1 MNQHEESQIREVVI
15 DVLRELVTSSSRQ
28 PKEAPLP
35 DKWVD
40 LRKAWDLLGYPSYQ
54 ALYKAVKS
62 GLLRPGIEV
71 RDRRKPGARIAR
83 WQVNLAAAH
92 KRLKSDPTT
101 RRAV

>member
-15 DVLRELVTSSSRQ
+15 EVLRDLIVASSKKSSSV
-28 PKEAPLP
+28 LP

-40 LRKAWDLLGYPSYQ
+40 LRKAWEILGYPSYQ

-92 KRLKSDPTT
+92 KRLKSDPAT